1 MKLEKCLIYKGG
13 VFMSELMK
21 NIILMSVVGG
31 ILSLFLLSV
40 KPLTKRLFSPKWQYY
55 IWLSVLIVMVLPIK
69 FNLPEKSPNIIS
81 TDAIFQTANQI
92 KPAQIEQQPVQTMAF
107 NKISEISNIKTPE
120 IPIDIIKIL
129 SLIWLFIALLIFL
142 YKLIKYTI
150 FVRKINKN
158 SFSDCNIQNTPKKLT
173 IRKTSLLD
181 APLIVGLINPTLYLP
196 EYEISDNY
204 LNYILMHELTHYKR
218 HDLLYKWFTMLVS
231 SIHWFNPL
239 IYVVSKQIDEE
250 CEISCDYEVCKNLS
264 DNDKK
269 YYMAMIL
276 EFIQTSIVKKRPLTT
291 QMASSK
297 TILKRRFTMIKN
309 KKTTSKLVSVFS
321 VILALAMFSTTVFAS
336 GLVNTLSQNQDSNI
350 KYEVYNGDKLIS
362 FDNEPFIYNDSYY
375 LPLRETLDAFD
386 ITDIKWNNG
395 KINIS
400 MPDSPKEYVNSNSCE
415 IAIGSDQVI
424 YDNAT
429 YTINCVP
436 ILKDD
441 ITYASLFFFE
451 DLIRVGQIPEFRF
464 NAVRDLSPEAY
475 YEEGEDVFI
484 GTLKEQ
490 DNFNPDTPVKRI
502 IVDENRNTLAVIP
515 VENQQPEKLAQIKL
529 DDVVNIDGYS
539 NTFNA
544 YIMNITANGDYIYAH
559 SDILIYKDDKRI
571 AYIPVIWQ
579 ISTPKPDFF

>member
-1 MKLEKCLIYKGG
+1 MGELI
-13 VFMSELMK
+13 K
-21 NIILMSVVGG
+21 NIILMSAVGG
-31 ILSLFLLSV
+31 ILAIFLLIV

-69 FNLPEKSPNIIS
+69 FNLPEKSPNIVS

-92 KPAQIEQQPVQTMAF
+92 KPAQIEQQPVQTIAF
-107 NKISEISNIKTPE
+107 DKVSEISNIKAPE

-142 YKLIKYTI
+142 YKLIKYII
-150 FVRKINKN
+150 FVRKISKN
-158 SFSDCNIQNTPKKLT
+158 SFADFGTQNILKKLT
-173 IRKTSLLD
+173 IRKTALLD

-196 EYEISDNY
+196 EYEISDSD

-250 CEISCDYEVCKNLS
+250 CEISCDYEECEISCDYEVCKNLS

-269 YYMAMIL
+269 YYMSMIL

-321 VILALAMFSTTVFAS
+321 VMLALAMFSTTVFAS
-336 GLVNTLSQNQDSNI
+336 GLANTLSQNQDSNI

-362 FDNEPFIYNDSYY
+362 FNNEPFIYNDSYY
-375 LPLRETLDAFD
+375 LPLRETLNAFD

-436 ILKDD
+436 ILKDN

-451 DLIRVGQIPEFRF
+451 DLIRVGQIPDFRF

-475 YEEGEDVFI
+475 YEEGEQVFI
-484 GTLKEQ
+484 GTLEEQ

-571 AYIPVIWQ
+571 AYIPVSWQ
-579 ISTPKPDFF
+579 INIPKPDFSDMNS

>member
-13 VFMSELMK
+13 VFMSELIK

-31 ILSLFLLSV
+31 ILSLFLLAV

-92 KPAQIEQQPVQTMAF
+92 KPAQIEQQPVQTIAF

-173 IRKTSLLD
+173 IRKTALLD
-181 APLIVGLINPTLYLP
+181 APLIVGLINPILYLP
-196 EYEISDNY
+196 EYEISDND
-204 LNYILMHELTHYKR
+204 LNYILIHELTHYKR

-231 SIHWFNPL
+231 SIHWFNPF

-350 KYEVYNGDKLIS
+350 KYEVYNGDK
-362 FDNEPFIYNDSYY
+362 
-375 LPLRETLDAFD
+375 
-386 ITDIKWNNG
+386 
-395 KINIS
+395 
-400 MPDSPKEYVNSNSCE
+400 
-415 IAIGSDQVI
+415 
-424 YDNAT
+424 
-429 YTINCVP
+429 
-436 ILKDD
+436 
-441 ITYASLFFFE
+441 
-451 DLIRVGQIPEFRF
+451 
-464 NAVRDLSPEAY
+464 
-475 YEEGEDVFI
+475 
-484 GTLKEQ
+484 
-490 DNFNPDTPVKRI
+490 
-502 IVDENRNTLAVIP
+502 
-515 VENQQPEKLAQIKL
+515 
-529 DDVVNIDGYS
+529 VNI
-539 NTFNA
+539 
-544 YIMNITANGDYIYAH
+544 I
-559 SDILIYKDDKRI
+559 
-571 AYIPVIWQ
+571 
-579 ISTPKPDFF
+579 

>member
-1 MKLEKCLIYKGG
+1 MGELI
-13 VFMSELMK
+13 K
-21 NIILMSVVGG
+21 NIILMSAVGG
-31 ILSLFLLSV
+31 ILALFLLIV

-92 KPAQIEQQPVQTMAF
+92 KPAQIEQQPVQTIAF
-107 NKISEISNIKTPE
+107 DKVSEISNIKAPE

-142 YKLIKYTI
+142 YKLIKYII
-150 FVRKINKN
+150 FVRKISKN
-158 SFSDCNIQNTPKKLT
+158 SFADFGTQNILKKLT
-173 IRKTSLLD
+173 IRKTALLD

-196 EYEISDNY
+196 EYEISDSD

-250 CEISCDYEVCKNLS
+250 CEISCDYEECEISCDYEVCKNLS

-269 YYMAMIL
+269 YYMSMIL

-321 VILALAMFSTTVFAS
+321 VMLALAMFSTTVFAS
-336 GLVNTLSQNQDSNI
+336 GLANTLSQNQDSNI

-362 FDNEPFIYNDSYY
+362 FNNEPFIYNDSYY
-375 LPLRETLDAFD
+375 LPLRETLNAFD

-436 ILKDD
+436 ILKDN

-451 DLIRVGQIPEFRF
+451 DLIRVGQIPDFRF

-475 YEEGEDVFI
+475 YEEGEQVFI
-484 GTLKEQ
+484 GTLEEQ

-571 AYIPVIWQ
+571 AYIPVSWQ
-579 ISTPKPDFF
+579 INIPKPDFSDLNS